1 MLGCFDSLLYF
12 RAPAHQY
19 LPGKP
24 SGADFLIHLSKL
36 EPQMN
41 KCSTETQSLTV
52 PIQIIFTNKYLLQ
65 TVLNLCQDSACSTY
79 QKAKTIE
86 ILKMAKARSKP
97 TKSPHT
103 NPSSLHS
110 TQMYHFCHQKP
121 SHSPDCSSTQ
131 TGGFLILQFSTTFSH
146 FCGLTH
152 FYWGWTAVRSPA
164 AQKQAQG
171 SAVTTISPANGGDT
185 GCCAMLTT
193 IVP

>member
-86 ILKMAKARSKP
+86 ILQNGKGQKWANKITAHQPIKP
-97 TKSPHT
+97 AQHT
-103 NPSSLHS
+103 NIPLLPPKIQPQPRLLIHPDWRLSYFTIQHHILTLLWSDTLLLRLDRGTESSCTEAS
-110 TQMYHFCHQKP
+110 TRLSSHHHQ
-121 SHSPDCSSTQ
+121 SC
-131 TGGFLILQFSTTFSH
+131 
-146 FCGLTH
+146 
-152 FYWGWTAVRSPA
+152 
-164 AQKQAQG
+164 
-171 SAVTTISPANGGDT
+171 
-185 GCCAMLTT
+185 
-193 IVP
+193 